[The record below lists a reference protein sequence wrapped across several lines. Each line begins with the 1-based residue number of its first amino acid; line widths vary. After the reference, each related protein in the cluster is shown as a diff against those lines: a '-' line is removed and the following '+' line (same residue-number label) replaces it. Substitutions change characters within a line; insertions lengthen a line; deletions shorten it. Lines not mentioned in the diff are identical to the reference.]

1 MSNKTVCTSKLSNI
15 TQIKVSPKYKKRELL
30 FTPNEISLN
39 YINDNDNQEIIP
51 IESGRSKSGHS
62 KKYINKINKQ
72 SKEDFLDNSQINTL
86 NDNFEERTFSKKN
99 PLLTEENF
107 NAIILSINELC
118 GRIKK
123 ERKKTSENKRS
134 MKKSDLDFQ
143 KLIRNRLKK
152 KTTTDNMNK
161 FEKINNLSHFKFN
174 EDEVRQLSNM
184 EDITNFYTYTE
195 RCFEMMIEIEK
206 IKNINKCKP
215 CDFPFDNE
223 INIGNKKLAIFDLD
237 ETLVHCQSSKIN
249 KCQYQIEVNLPS
261 RKKGLI
267 GINIRPNWEKAL
279 NIIKDKYIIVVFT
292 ASHSTYADAVL
303 NFMDPNN
310 KYFKYRLYRN
320 NCTSVKY
327 EGKEIYI
334 KDLTVFKNIDL
345 KNIIIIDNS
354 VVSFT
359 YQLNNGMPIL
369 PYYDSE
375 RDNELICLAYYLMRI
390 YDYEDLR
397 EANKLY
403 VKLDYYKE
411 AAIEK
416 FKMEEEEEEED
427 DLDQLSFLNKGNY
440 TTNTN
445 RNNNFN
451 DNDDS
456 NNNDN
461 DNDNNNNNNKT
472 NNSDDNNIY
481 DKKNNINKRKSIHK
495 VVHFEEEIMNK
506 KEDVRYFPSELKESI
521 LGLKKLIPQK
531 KNEDT
536 NDIQNS

>member
-39 YINDNDNQEIIP
+39 YINDIDNQEIIP

-72 SKEDFLDNSQINTL
+72 SKEDFLDNSQINIL
-86 NDNFEERTFSKKN
+86 NDNFEERTFTKKN

-152 KTTTDNMNK
+152 KTTTVNMNK
-161 FEKINNLSHFKFN
+161 FEKINNLSNFKFN

-390 YDYEDLR
+390 FDYEDLR

-427 DLDQLSFLNKGNY
+427 DLNQLSFLNKGNY
-440 TTNTN
+440 TTNNN
-445 RNNNFN
+445 RNNNIN
-451 DNDDS
+451 DNDNS

-461 DNDNNNNNNKT
+461 YNNNNNNKT

-495 VVHFEEEIMNK
+495 VVHFEEEMMYK

-536 NDIQNS
+536 NDIQNI

>member
-72 SKEDFLDNSQINTL
+72 SKEDFLDNSQINIL

-451 DNDDS
+451 DNDNS
-456 NNNDN
+456 NNN

-481 DKKNNINKRKSIHK
+481 NKKNNINKRKSIHK

-536 NDIQNS
+536 NDIQNI

>member
-62 KKYINKINKQ
+62 KKYINKINKK
-72 SKEDFLDNSQINTL
+72 SKNDFLDNSQINIL
-86 NDNFEERTFSKKN
+86 NDNFEERTFTKKN

-427 DLDQLSFLNKGNY
+427 DLNQLSFLNKGNY
-440 TTNTN
+440 TTNNN
-445 RNNNFN
+445 RNNNIN
-451 DNDDS
+451 DNDNS

-461 DNDNNNNNNKT
+461 YNNNNNNKT

-536 NDIQNS
+536 NDIQNI

>member
-72 SKEDFLDNSQINTL
+72 SKEDFLDNSQINIL

-451 DNDDS
+451 DNDNS
-456 NNNDN
+456 NNN

-481 DKKNNINKRKSIHK
+481 NKKNNINKRKSIHK

>member
-1 MSNKTVCTSKLSNI
+1 MCNITVSTSKLSNI
-15 TQIKVSPKYKKRELL
+15 TEIKVSPKSNIRELL
-30 FTPNEISLN
+30 FTPHELSFN
-39 YINDNDNQEIIP
+39 YINDNDNQEIIA
-51 IESGRSKSGHS
+51 IESGRSKSGDS
-62 KKYINKINKQ
+62 KKLINKNKINKK
-72 SKEDFLDNSQINTL
+72 SKDYYLDDSQINY
-86 NDNFEERTFSKKN
+86 NNENFEERIFHKKN
-99 PLLTEENF
+99 SPLTEENF
-107 NAIILSINELC
+107 NAIISSINELC
-118 GRIKK
+118 GRKN
-123 ERKKTSENKRS
+123 ERKKTSENKRNI
-134 MKKSDLDFQ
+134 KKSDLDF
-143 KLIRNRLKK
+143 KNLIRKLTKK
-152 KTTTDNMNK
+152 KTTPINMNK
-161 FEKINNLSHFKFN
+161 YNKIINLSHFKFN

-195 RCFEMMIEIEK
+195 KCFEMMIEIEK

-215 CDFPFDNE
+215 CDFPFDDE
-223 INIGNKKLAIFDLD
+223 INLKNKKLTIFDLD
-237 ETLVHCQSSKIN
+237 ETLVHCQSSNIY

-267 GINIRPNWEKAL
+267 GINIRPNWKKAL

-310 KYFKYRLYRN
+310 QYFKYRLYRN
-320 NCTSVKY
+320 NCTSVKF

-334 KDLTVFKNIDL
+334 KDLSVFKNIDL

-390 YDYEDLR
+390 FDYEDLR

-416 FKMEEEEEEED
+416 FKIEEEEEEED
-427 DLDQLSFLNKGNY
+427 DGNQLSFINKGNY
-440 TTNTN
+440 TINSD
-445 RNNNFN
+445 NNIS
-451 DNDDS
+451 D
-456 NNNDN
+456 NNDN
-461 DNDNNNNNNKT
+461 NHINNDNNKHLYNNNNNL
-472 NNSDDNNIY
+472 
-481 DKKNNINKRKSIHK
+481 NINNHK
-495 VVHFEEEIMNK
+495 NSNDSVVHFEEEIMYRK
-506 KEDVRYFPSELKESI
+506 KEDVRYFPNELKESI
-521 LGLKKLIPQK
+521 LGLKKLIPLK
-531 KNEDT
+531 KNEEIT
-536 NDIQNS
+536 NGY

>member
-72 SKEDFLDNSQINTL
+72 SKEDFLDNSQINIL

-99 PLLTEENF
+99 SLLTEENF

-451 DNDDS
+451 DNDNS
-456 NNNDN
+456 NNN

>member
-72 SKEDFLDNSQINTL
+72 SKEDFLDNSQINIL

-161 FEKINNLSHFKFN
+161 FEKINDLSHFKFN

-451 DNDDS
+451 DNDNS
-456 NNNDN
+456 NNN

-536 NDIQNS
+536 NDIQNI

>member
-39 YINDNDNQEIIP
+39 YINDIDNQEIIP

-62 KKYINKINKQ
+62 KKYINKINKK
-72 SKEDFLDNSQINTL
+72 SKNDFLDNSQINIL
-86 NDNFEERTFSKKN
+86 NDNFEERTFTKKN

-152 KTTTDNMNK
+152 KTTTVNMNK

-223 INIGNKKLAIFDLD
+223 INIGNKKLAIFDSD

-427 DLDQLSFLNKGNY
+427 DLNQLSFLNKGNY
-440 TTNTN
+440 TTNNN
-445 RNNNFN
+445 RNNNINGN
-451 DNDDS
+451 DNS

-461 DNDNNNNNNKT
+461 YNNNNNNKT

-481 DKKNNINKRKSIHK
+481 DKKNNINQRKSIHK

>member
-72 SKEDFLDNSQINTL
+72 SKEDFLDNSQINIL

-334 KDLTVFKNIDL
+334 KDLSVFKNIDL

-451 DNDDS
+451 DNDNS
-456 NNNDN
+456 NNN

-536 NDIQNS
+536 NDIQNI

>member
-62 KKYINKINKQ
+62 KKYINKINKK
-72 SKEDFLDNSQINTL
+72 SKNDFLDNSQINIL
-86 NDNFEERTFSKKN
+86 NDNFEERTFTKKN

-152 KTTTDNMNK
+152 KTTTVNMNK
-161 FEKINNLSHFKFN
+161 FEKINNLSNFKFN

-427 DLDQLSFLNKGNY
+427 DLNQLSFLNKGNY
-440 TTNTN
+440 TTNNN
-445 RNNNFN
+445 RNNNIN
-451 DNDDS
+451 DNDNS

-461 DNDNNNNNNKT
+461 YNNNNNNKT

-481 DKKNNINKRKSIHK
+481 YKKNNINQRKSIHK

-536 NDIQNS
+536 NDIQNI

>member
-1 MSNKTVCTSKLSNI
+1 
-15 TQIKVSPKYKKRELL
+15 
-30 FTPNEISLN
+30 
-39 YINDNDNQEIIP
+39 
-51 IESGRSKSGHS
+51 
-62 KKYINKINKQ
+62 
-72 SKEDFLDNSQINTL
+72 
-86 NDNFEERTFSKKN
+86 
-99 PLLTEENF
+99 
-107 NAIILSINELC
+107 
-118 GRIKK
+118 
-123 ERKKTSENKRS
+123 
-134 MKKSDLDFQ
+134 
-143 KLIRNRLKK
+143 
-152 KTTTDNMNK
+152 
-161 FEKINNLSHFKFN
+161 
-174 EDEVRQLSNM
+174 
-184 EDITNFYTYTE
+184 
-195 RCFEMMIEIEK
+195 
-206 IKNINKCKP
+206 
-215 CDFPFDNE
+215 
-223 INIGNKKLAIFDLD
+223 
-237 ETLVHCQSSKIN
+237 
-249 KCQYQIEVNLPS
+249 
-261 RKKGLI
+261 
-267 GINIRPNWEKAL
+267 
-279 NIIKDKYIIVVFT
+279 
-292 ASHSTYADAVL
+292 
-303 NFMDPNN
+303 
-310 KYFKYRLYRN
+310 
-320 NCTSVKY
+320 
-327 EGKEIYI
+327 
-334 KDLTVFKNIDL
+334 
-345 KNIIIIDNS
+345 
-354 VVSFT
+354 
-359 YQLNNGMPIL
+359 MPIL

-451 DNDDS
+451 NNDDS

-481 DKKNNINKRKSIHK
+481 DKKNNINQRKSIHK

-536 NDIQNS
+536 NGIQNI

>member
-39 YINDNDNQEIIP
+39 YINDIDNQEIIP

-72 SKEDFLDNSQINTL
+72 SKEDFLDNSQINIL

-99 PLLTEENF
+99 SLLTEENF

-152 KTTTDNMNK
+152 KTTTVNMNK
-161 FEKINNLSHFKFN
+161 FEKINNLSNFKFN

-427 DLDQLSFLNKGNY
+427 DLNHLSYLNKGNY

-451 DNDDS
+451 DNDNS
-456 NNNDN
+456 NNN

-481 DKKNNINKRKSIHK
+481 NKKNNINKRKSIHK

>member
-72 SKEDFLDNSQINTL
+72 SKEDFLDNSQINIL

-152 KTTTDNMNK
+152 KTTTVNMNK
-161 FEKINNLSHFKFN
+161 FEKINNLSNFKFN

-440 TTNTN
+440 TTNNN
-445 RNNNFN
+445 RNNNIN
-451 DNDDS
+451 DNDNS

-461 DNDNNNNNNKT
+461 YNNNNNNKT

>member
-39 YINDNDNQEIIP
+39 YINDIDNQEIIP

-72 SKEDFLDNSQINTL
+72 SKEDFLDNSQINIL
-86 NDNFEERTFSKKN
+86 NDNFEERTFTKKN

-152 KTTTDNMNK
+152 KTTTVNMNK
-161 FEKINNLSHFKFN
+161 FEKINNLSNFKFN

-237 ETLVHCQSSKIN
+237 DTLVHCQSSKIN

-427 DLDQLSFLNKGNY
+427 DLNQLSFLNKGNY
-440 TTNTN
+440 TTNNN
-445 RNNNFN
+445 RNNNIN
-451 DNDDS
+451 DNDNS

-461 DNDNNNNNNKT
+461 DNNNNKT

-481 DKKNNINKRKSIHK
+481 DKKNNINQRKSIHK

-536 NDIQNS
+536 NGIQNI

>member
-451 DNDDS
+451 DNDNS

-461 DNDNNNNNNKT
+461 DNNNNKT

>member
-72 SKEDFLDNSQINTL
+72 SKEDFLDNSQINIL

-99 PLLTEENF
+99 SLLTEENF

-161 FEKINNLSHFKFN
+161 FEKINNLSNFKFN

-416 FKMEEEEEEED
+416 LKMEEEEEEED

-451 DNDDS
+451 DNDNS
-456 NNNDN
+456 NNN

>member
-39 YINDNDNQEIIP
+39 YINDIDNQEIIP

-62 KKYINKINKQ
+62 KKYINKINKK
-72 SKEDFLDNSQINTL
+72 SKNDFLDNSQINIL
-86 NDNFEERTFSKKN
+86 NDNFEERTFTKKN

-152 KTTTDNMNK
+152 KTTTVNMNK
-161 FEKINNLSHFKFN
+161 FEKINNLSNFKFN

-427 DLDQLSFLNKGNY
+427 DLNQLSFLNKGNY
-440 TTNTN
+440 TTNNN
-445 RNNNFN
+445 RNNNIN
-451 DNDDS
+451 DNDNS

-461 DNDNNNNNNKT
+461 YNNNNNNKT
-472 NNSDDNNIY
+472 NNCDDNNIY

-536 NDIQNS
+536 NDIQNI

>member
-1 MSNKTVCTSKLSNI
+1 
-15 TQIKVSPKYKKRELL
+15 
-30 FTPNEISLN
+30 
-39 YINDNDNQEIIP
+39 
-51 IESGRSKSGHS
+51 
-62 KKYINKINKQ
+62 
-72 SKEDFLDNSQINTL
+72 
-86 NDNFEERTFSKKN
+86 
-99 PLLTEENF
+99 
-107 NAIILSINELC
+107 
-118 GRIKK
+118 
-123 ERKKTSENKRS
+123 
-134 MKKSDLDFQ
+134 
-143 KLIRNRLKK
+143 
-152 KTTTDNMNK
+152 
-161 FEKINNLSHFKFN
+161 
-174 EDEVRQLSNM
+174 
-184 EDITNFYTYTE
+184 
-195 RCFEMMIEIEK
+195 MMIEIEK

-223 INIGNKKLAIFDLD
+223 INSGNKKLAIFDLD
-237 ETLVHCQSSKIN
+237 ETLVHCQSKNIN
-249 KCQYQIEVNLPS
+249 NCQYQIEVMLPS
-261 RKKGLI
+261 RKKGKI
-267 GINIRPNWEKAL
+267 GVNIRPNWEKAL

-292 ASHSTYADAVL
+292 ASHSAYADAVL

-310 KYFKYRLYRN
+310 NYFQYRLYRN

-334 KDLTVFKNIDL
+334 KDLSVFKNIDL

-359 YQLNNGMPIL
+359 YQLDNGMPIL

-375 RDNELICLAYYLMRI
+375 RDNELICLAYYLLAI
-390 YDYEDLR
+390 FEYKDLR

-427 DLDQLSFLNKGNY
+427 DLNHLSYLNKGNY

-451 DNDDS
+451 DNDNS

-461 DNDNNNNNNKT
+461 DNNNNKT

-481 DKKNNINKRKSIHK
+481 DKKNNINQRKSIHK
-495 VVHFEEEIMNK
+495 VVHFEEEMMYK

-536 NDIQNS
+536 NGIQNI

>member
-72 SKEDFLDNSQINTL
+72 SKEDFLDNSQINIL
-86 NDNFEERTFSKKN
+86 NDNFEERTFTKKN

-152 KTTTDNMNK
+152 KTTTVNMNK
-161 FEKINNLSHFKFN
+161 FEKINNLSNFKFN

-427 DLDQLSFLNKGNY
+427 DLNQLSFLNKGNY
-440 TTNTN
+440 TTNNN
-445 RNNNFN
+445 RNNNINGN
-451 DNDDS
+451 DNS

-461 DNDNNNNNNKT
+461 YNNNNNNKT

-481 DKKNNINKRKSIHK
+481 YKKNNINQRKSIHK

-536 NDIQNS
+536 NDIQNI

>member
-72 SKEDFLDNSQINTL
+72 SKEDFLDNSQINIL

-99 PLLTEENF
+99 SLLTEENF

-161 FEKINNLSHFKFN
+161 FEKINDLSHFKFN

-451 DNDDS
+451 DNDNS
-456 NNNDN
+456 NNN

>member
-39 YINDNDNQEIIP
+39 YINDIDNQEIIP

-62 KKYINKINKQ
+62 KKYINKINKK
-72 SKEDFLDNSQINTL
+72 SKNDFLDNSQINIL
-86 NDNFEERTFSKKN
+86 NDNFEERTFTKKN

-152 KTTTDNMNK
+152 KTTTVNMNK

-320 NCTSVKY
+320 NCTCVKY

-427 DLDQLSFLNKGNY
+427 DLNQLSFLNKGNY
-440 TTNTN
+440 TTNNN
-445 RNNNFN
+445 RNNNIN
-451 DNDDS
+451 DNDNS

-461 DNDNNNNNNKT
+461 YNNNNNNKT

-481 DKKNNINKRKSIHK
+481 YKKNNINQRKSIHK

-536 NDIQNS
+536 NDIQNI

>member
-481 DKKNNINKRKSIHK
+481 NKKNNINKRKSIHK

>member
-72 SKEDFLDNSQINTL
+72 SKEDFLDNSQINIL

-451 DNDDS
+451 DNDNS
-456 NNNDN
+456 NNN

-481 DKKNNINKRKSIHK
+481 NKKNNINKRKSIHK
-495 VVHFEEEIMNK
+495 VVHFEEEIMMK

>member
-72 SKEDFLDNSQINTL
+72 SKEDFLDNSQINIL

-451 DNDDS
+451 DNDNS
-456 NNNDN
+456 NNN

-481 DKKNNINKRKSIHK
+481 DKKNNINQRKSIHK

-536 NDIQNS
+536 NDIQNI